1 MTVSSLTSIWSHDD
15 LRCVD
20 EIPLGCRQLGMFSI
34 FQNVNITT
42 CPDQLTVQGLST
54 SSLPSIHTNTS
65 WVLGCIDANGTV
77 CMPQMNVNTV
87 VSRSSPNVEFIRWM
101 VDTYSVGSWFWWAFL
116 GAIGFKLFVLLL
128 VTRQF
133 YYVPKEDRGTL
144 LCCCGCCQ
152 STKTGKSL
160 SRHGSQLR
168 ALVNSDQRRR
178 RMLQLD
184 EDMKNWTS
192 VLRSRDIQL
201 LLRLSRNMPKLSHLV
216 QFSQADADVVDIAK
230 CVLGTGGFID
240 VALNETLKAI
250 LIKERN
256 SDVSL
261 FNANSAMS
269 NSLMS
274 MNSSSFDLSQG
285 TNCSSLDLRRLSSM
299 VGREKKTQDS
309 SDTKEVALYHCD
321 AIDSVTL

>member
-1 MTVSSLTSIWSHDD
+1 
-15 LRCVD
+15 
-20 EIPLGCRQLGMFSI
+20 MFSI

-54 SSLPSIHTNTS
+54 SSVPSIHTNTS

-216 QFSQADADVVDIAK
+216 QFSQADADVVDIGK
-230 CVLGTGGFID
+230 RRRMPHVLEPSVWPSNISFEHRIHLHCFIIFCFFHDALQPNVCWEQGGS
-240 VALNETLKAI
+240 LTLP
-250 LIKERN
+250 
-256 SDVSL
+256 
-261 FNANSAMS
+261 
-269 NSLMS
+269 
-274 MNSSSFDLSQG
+274 
-285 TNCSSLDLRRLSSM
+285 
-299 VGREKKTQDS
+299 
-309 SDTKEVALYHCD
+309 
-321 AIDSVTL
+321 